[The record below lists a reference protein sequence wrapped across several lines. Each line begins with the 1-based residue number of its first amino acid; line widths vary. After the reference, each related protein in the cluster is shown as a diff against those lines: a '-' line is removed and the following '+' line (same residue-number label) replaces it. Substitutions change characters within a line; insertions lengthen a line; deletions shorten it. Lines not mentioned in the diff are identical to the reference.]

1 MRSVNTIVM
10 PELSESMVMESVRR
24 AQEGV
29 ANKEDAEK
37 AVALDFYYHKDVD
50 KHIDQWFSKATLN
63 QVPSFP
69 QKIVPRF
76 AKARMMLYK
85 KSPLRMINGDVNESY
100 SDYSNKLNQKVREFA
115 ELSWLTSSMGLRT
128 RWNERRSILE
138 YDIIPYFKRYMVDGE
153 MRGVSYEVE
162 RDAKNNRIFVFWSD
176 ELHFKYDQAGR
187 MIQVNDG
194 NENPYGVIPVSFVDY
209 PQGASDVIRASIQ
222 IGIANTEIALAER
235 FSFGQPVASGLD
247 NATTL
252 SMGIDKVMILP
263 EGASFSFVGSPGSL
277 KDMSEVTKS
286 FANQTALNNHLRIK
300 WDDSGNPQS
309 GEAIRMLEIENLEAR
324 VSDIPI
330 WREWERE
337 RYEIDRSVIRA
348 HTGKDLG
355 ERYSVDFAEIEFPK
369 SPQEERAELDWK
381 LEKGLISREDLFRHF
396 NPDISD
402 EDLKTKLGE
411 VDEAKAV
418 ETKATPPQF
427 EGLRKLGSISS

>member
-37 AVALDFYYHKDVD
+37 AVALDFYYHRDVD

-85 KSPLRMINGDVNESY
+85 NSPLRMINGDVNESY

-252 SMGIDKVMILP
+252 TMGIDKVMILP

-411 VDEAKAV
+411 VDEAKKAESEAV
-418 ETKATPPQF
+418 KPQSSLLQA
-427 EGLRKLGSISS
+427 LRKPVG

>member
-10 PELSESMVMESVRR
+10 PELSESMVMESVRK

>member
-252 SMGIDKVMILP
+252 TMGIDKVMILP

-411 VDEAKAV
+411 VDESKQAEQPKSPLLQA
-418 ETKATPPQF
+418 
-427 EGLRKLGSISS
+427 LRKPIA

>member
-1 MRSVNTIVM
+1 MRSVNNVVM
-10 PELSESMVMESVRR
+10 PELSESLVMESVRK

-37 AVALDFYYHKDVD
+37 SVALDFYYHKDVD

-252 SMGIDKVMILP
+252 TMGIDKVMILP

-277 KDMSEVTKS
+277 KDMTEVTKS

-402 EDLKTKLGE
+402 EDLKAKLGE

-418 ETKATPPQF
+418 ETKVTQPQF

>member
-252 SMGIDKVMILP
+252 TMGIDKVMILP

-402 EDLKTKLGE
+402 EDLKAKLGE
-411 VDEAKAV
+411 VDEAKKEESEA
-418 ETKATPPQF
+418 EQPIF
-427 EGLRKLGSISS
+427 EGLKRLGSISS

>member
-1 MRSVNTIVM
+1 M

-85 KSPLRMINGDVNESY
+85 NSPLRMINGDVNESY

-263 EGASFSFVGSPGSL
+263 EGASFSFVGNPGSL
-277 KDMSEVTKS
+277 KDMTEVTKS

>member
-1 MRSVNTIVM
+1 M
-10 PELSESMVMESVRR
+10 PELSESMVMESVRK

-37 AVALDFYYHKDVD
+37 SVALDFYYHRDVD

-76 AKARMMLYK
+76 AKARMMVYK
-85 KSPLRMINGDVNESY
+85 NAPIRMINGDVSEDY
-100 SDYSNKLNQKVREFA
+100 RDYSYKLDSSIKEFS
-115 ELSWLTSSMGLRT
+115 ELAWLTSSMGLRT

-138 YDIIPYFKRYMVDGE
+138 YDIIPFFKRYMVDGE

-194 NENPYGVIPVSFVDY
+194 NENPYGVIPVSFIDY
-209 PQGASDVIRASIQ
+209 PQSAGDVIRAAIQ

-235 FSFGQPVASGLD
+235 FSFGQPVATGLD

-263 EGASFSFVGSPGSL
+263 EGASFSFVGNPGSL
-277 KDMSEVTKS
+277 KDMTEVTKS
-286 FANQTALNNHLRIK
+286 FANQTAINNHLRIK
-300 WDDSGNPQS
+300 WDDSAPVS
-309 GEAIRMLEIENLEAR
+309 GEALRMLEIENLEVR
-324 VSDIPI
+324 VSDIPK

-337 RYEIDRSVIRA
+337 RYDIDRSIIRA
-348 HTGKDLG
+348 HTGQDLG

-418 ETKATPPQF
+418 ETKSPLLQA
-427 EGLRKLGSISS
+427 LRKPIA

>member
-235 FSFGQPVASGLD
+235 FSFGQPVATGLD

>member
-1 MRSVNTIVM
+1 MRSVNNVVM
-10 PELSESMVMESVRR
+10 PELSESLVMESVRK

-37 AVALDFYYHKDVD
+37 SVALDFYYHKDVD

-76 AKARMMLYK
+76 AKARMMVYK
-85 KSPLRMINGDVNESY
+85 NAPIRMINGDVSEDY
-100 SDYSNKLNQKVREFA
+100 RDYSYKLDSSIKEFS
-115 ELSWLTSSMGLRT
+115 ELAWLTSSMGLRT

-138 YDIIPYFKRYMVDGE
+138 YDIIPFFKRYMVDGE

-194 NENPYGVIPVSFVDY
+194 NENPYGVIPVSFIDY
-209 PQGASDVIRASIQ
+209 PQSAGDVIRAAIQ

-235 FSFGQPVASGLD
+235 FSFGQPVATGLD

-263 EGASFSFVGSPGSL
+263 EGASFSFVGNPGSL
-277 KDMSEVTKS
+277 KDMTEVTKS
-286 FANQTALNNHLRIK
+286 FANQTAINNHLRIK
-300 WDDSGNPQS
+300 WDDSAPVS
-309 GEAIRMLEIENLEAR
+309 GEALRMLEIENLEVR
-324 VSDIPI
+324 VSDIPK

-337 RYEIDRSVIRA
+337 RYDIDRSIIRA

>member
-418 ETKATPPQF
+418 ETKATLLQA
-427 EGLRKLGSISS
+427 LRKPIA

>member
-10 PELSESMVMESVRR
+10 PELSESLVMESVRK

-252 SMGIDKVMILP
+252 TMGIDKVMILP

-411 VDEAKAV
+411 VDESKQAEQPKSPLLQA
-418 ETKATPPQF
+418 
-427 EGLRKLGSISS
+427 LRKPIA

>member
-10 PELSESMVMESVRR
+10 PELSESMVMESVRK

-252 SMGIDKVMILP
+252 TMGIDKVMILP

>member
-10 PELSESMVMESVRR
+10 PELSESLVMESVRR

-252 SMGIDKVMILP
+252 TMGIDKVMILP

-402 EDLKTKLGE
+402 EDLKAKLGE
-411 VDEAKAV
+411 VDEAKKEESEA
-418 ETKATPPQF
+418 EQPIF
-427 EGLRKLGSISS
+427 EGLKRLGSISS

>member
-10 PELSESMVMESVRR
+10 PELSESLVMESVRR

-209 PQGASDVIRASIQ
+209 PQGARDVIRASIQ

-252 SMGIDKVMILP
+252 TMGIDKVMILP

-402 EDLKTKLGE
+402 EDLKAKLGE
-411 VDEAKAV
+411 VDEAKKEESEA
-418 ETKATPPQF
+418 EQPIF
-427 EGLRKLGSISS
+427 EGLKRLGSISS

>member
-1 MRSVNTIVM
+1 MRSVNNVVM
-10 PELSESMVMESVRR
+10 PELSESLVMESVRK

-37 AVALDFYYHKDVD
+37 SVALDFYYHKDVD

-252 SMGIDKVMILP
+252 TMGIDKVMILP

-418 ETKATPPQF
+418 ETKATQPQF

>member
-1 MRSVNTIVM
+1 M
-10 PELSESMVMESVRR
+10 PELSESMVMESVRK

-85 KSPLRMINGDVNESY
+85 NSPLRMINGDVNESY

-235 FSFGQPVASGLD
+235 FSFGQPVATGLD

>member
-1 MRSVNTIVM
+1 MRSVNNVVM
-10 PELSESMVMESVRR
+10 PELSESLVMESVRK

-263 EGASFSFVGSPGSL
+263 EGASFSFVGNPGSL
-277 KDMSEVTKS
+277 KDMTEVTKS

-337 RYEIDRSVIRA
+337 RYEIDRSVIRT

>member
-10 PELSESMVMESVRR
+10 PELSESLVMESVRR

-252 SMGIDKVMILP
+252 TMGIDKVMILP

-411 VDEAKAV
+411 VDESKQAEQPKSPLLQA
-418 ETKATPPQF
+418 
-427 EGLRKLGSISS
+427 LRKPIA

>member
-10 PELSESMVMESVRR
+10 PELSESLVMESVRR

-252 SMGIDKVMILP
+252 TMGIDKVMILP

>member
-10 PELSESMVMESVRR
+10 PELSESLVMESVRR

-85 KSPLRMINGDVNESY
+85 NSPLRMINGDVNESY

-252 SMGIDKVMILP
+252 TMGIDKVMILP

>member
-1 MRSVNTIVM
+1 
-10 PELSESMVMESVRR
+10 
-24 AQEGV
+24 
-29 ANKEDAEK
+29 
-37 AVALDFYYHKDVD
+37 
-50 KHIDQWFSKATLN
+50 
-63 QVPSFP
+63 
-69 QKIVPRF
+69 
-76 AKARMMLYK
+76 
-85 KSPLRMINGDVNESY
+85 MINGDVNESY

-418 ETKATPPQF
+418 ETKVTQPQF

>member
-235 FSFGQPVASGLD
+235 FSFGQPVATGLD

-411 VDEAKAV
+411 VDESKQAEQPKSPLLQA
-418 ETKATPPQF
+418 
-427 EGLRKLGSISS
+427 LRKPIA

>member
-1 MRSVNTIVM
+1 M
-10 PELSESMVMESVRR
+10 PELSESLVMESVRR

-50 KHIDQWFSKATLN
+50 KHIDPWFSKATLN

-85 KSPLRMINGDVNESY
+85 NSPLRMINGDVNESY

>member
-10 PELSESMVMESVRR
+10 PELSESLVMESVRR

-235 FSFGQPVASGLD
+235 FSFGQPVATGLD

-402 EDLKTKLGE
+402 EDLKAKLGE
-411 VDEAKAV
+411 VDEAKKEESEA
-418 ETKATPPQF
+418 EQPIF
-427 EGLRKLGSISS
+427 EGLKRLGSISS

>member
-85 KSPLRMINGDVNESY
+85 NSPLRMINGDVNESY

-411 VDEAKAV
+411 VDESKQAEQPKSPLLQA
-418 ETKATPPQF
+418 
-427 EGLRKLGSISS
+427 LRKPIA

>member
-10 PELSESMVMESVRR
+10 PELSESLVMESVRR

-252 SMGIDKVMILP
+252 TMGIDKVMILP
-263 EGASFSFVGSPGSL
+263 EGASFSFVGNPGSL
-277 KDMSEVTKS
+277 KDMTEVTKS

-411 VDEAKAV
+411 VDEAKKAESEAV
-418 ETKATPPQF
+418 KPQSPLLQA
-427 EGLRKLGSISS
+427 LRKPVG

>member
-10 PELSESMVMESVRR
+10 PELSESMVMESVRK

-252 SMGIDKVMILP
+252 TMGIDKVMILP

-411 VDEAKAV
+411 VDESKQAEQPKSPLLQA
-418 ETKATPPQF
+418 
-427 EGLRKLGSISS
+427 LRKPIA

>member
-1 MRSVNTIVM
+1 M

-252 SMGIDKVMILP
+252 TMGIDKVMILP

>member
-10 PELSESMVMESVRR
+10 PELSESLVMESVRR

-418 ETKATPPQF
+418 ETKVTQPQF

>member
-10 PELSESMVMESVRR
+10 PELSESMVMESVRK

-235 FSFGQPVASGLD
+235 FSFGQPVATGLD

-411 VDEAKAV
+411 VDESKQAEQPKSPLLQA
-418 ETKATPPQF
+418 
-427 EGLRKLGSISS
+427 LRKPIA

>member
-252 SMGIDKVMILP
+252 TMGIDKVMILP

>member
-1 MRSVNTIVM
+1 M
-10 PELSESMVMESVRR
+10 PELSESLVMESVRR

-235 FSFGQPVASGLD
+235 FSFGQPVATGLD

>member
-1 MRSVNTIVM
+1 MRSVNNVVM
-10 PELSESMVMESVRR
+10 PELSESLVMESVRK

-85 KSPLRMINGDVNESY
+85 NSPLRMINGDVNESY

>member
-252 SMGIDKVMILP
+252 TMGIDKVMILP

-418 ETKATPPQF
+418 ETKVTQPQF